1 MKRLFA
7 FLIACVLLIG
17 MLPLDVMAAGETV
30 YRVFGANRY
39 ATSTL
44 IADKLKEDAG
54 VDRFGSVIVASGA
67 NFPDALAG
75 SYLAAVTGAPII
87 LVNKGTVDMDWFS
100 ANVASGANVYI
111 LGGEAA
117 VSGKAENQLA
127 GYAVERLAGSNR
139 YETNLIILRKAMELG
154 GSTRDILVCTG
165 GNFADSLSASATG
178 KAILLVNK
186 SLNEEQKA
194 FLTAAG
200 CENIYVLGGTAA
212 VSEKIQ
218 SSLTSYGSVTRI
230 SGNTRYETSVKIAET
245 FFPGATNAVVAY
257 AKNFPDGLCGGPL
270 AICMGSPLILTNT
283 GSEAMATAYA
293 NQAGIHAGVVLG
305 GTGLISDS
313 TVKKIFGLNET
324 IIIPFASADC
334 KHNWQTN
341 YHPELGHYGDYYNL
355 CICGFVFN
363 DPNEW
368 ETHVMNAGADAPLYH
383 TSWGST
389 RDYIIDSPEYT
400 EWICT
405 KCGITIVESGQYDP
419 LEEDTSN
426 EPKADSDSNDASSD
440 SADDYIEDYGDCL
453 VCGRKLWTSS
463 YPSGC
468 FTFLVDTV
476 CECGQ
481 LVRAMECHHH

>member
-1 MKRLFA
+1 MNCANREMLRMKRLFA

-17 MLPLDVMAAGETV
+17 MLPLGVMAAGETV

-100 ANVASGANVYI
+100 ANVAAGANVYI

-117 VSGKAENQLA
+117 VSGKAENQLQ

-194 FLTAAG
+194 FLASAG

-218 SSLTSYGSVTRI
+218 SSLTSYGPVTRI

-283 GSEAMATAYA
+283 GSEAMAAAYA
-293 NQAGIHAGVVLG
+293 NQAGIHAGIVLG
-305 GTGLISDS
+305 GEGLISDS
-313 TVKKIFGLNET
+313 VAKNVF
-324 IIIPFASADC
+324 SADEIVTYQNDSTQVCIHDFADATHTAPKTC
-334 KHNWQTN
+334 KLCGATEGESLKDGISEEEAYEIACDYWNYYDGKVAEETGFTLFIIYDGLLEKSGGN
-341 YHPELGHYGDYYNL
+341 YHAFRLRWWIPENNLASTIDYLYINA
-355 CICGFVFN
+355 
-363 DPNEW
+363 
-368 ETHVMNAGADAPLYH
+368 ETG
-383 TSWGST
+383 
-389 RDYIIDSPEYT
+389 E
-400 EWICT
+400 C
-405 KCGITIVESGQYDP
+405 
-419 LEEDTSN
+419 
-426 EPKADSDSNDASSD
+426 
-440 SADDYIEDYGDCL
+440 
-453 VCGRKLWTSS
+453 S
-463 YPSGC
+463 YSI
-468 FTFLVDTV
+468 
-476 CECGQ
+476 
-481 LVRAMECHHH
+481 